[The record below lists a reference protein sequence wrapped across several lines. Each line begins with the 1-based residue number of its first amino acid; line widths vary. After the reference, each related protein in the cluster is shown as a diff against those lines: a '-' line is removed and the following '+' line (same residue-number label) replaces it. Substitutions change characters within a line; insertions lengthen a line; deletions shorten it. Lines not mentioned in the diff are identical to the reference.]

1 MSRADAAP
9 FGLRLVHAGVFTA
22 LGYLVLRASR
32 PEWEQLHHMA
42 TRPFI
47 IGAPPQ
53 PGLLIAGA
61 VAAGSVLALW
71 VFLVR
76 GRSAPTALSVLVGVA
91 LAWSM
96 LVPAPDAQRVSPARV
111 NLELLEATRG
121 VQHRLGSLLQREG
134 EVASEA
140 AFREALAETRAPRHV
155 ELRDG
160 RGRRM
165 DIRLKRVS
173 DMDAEVTP
181 VPGEIWLW
189 RSPGGGAFA
198 LRAVGIDAMGHPQ
211 PLTDDQGR
219 ALWLEA
225 AYQPRELTIP

>member
-22 LGYLVLRASR
+22 LGVLVLRASR
-32 PEWEQLHHMA
+32 PEWEQLHQML

-47 IGAPPQ
+47 IGAAPQ
-53 PGLLIAGA
+53 PGLLVAGLVTV
-61 VAAGSVLALW
+61 VAVLALW
-71 VFLVR
+71 VFLLR
-76 GRSAPTALSVLVGVA
+76 GRSAPTALSVVIGVA

-96 LVPAPDAQRVSPARV
+96 LAPADDALRVSPARV

-121 VQHRLGSLLQREG
+121 VQHRLGSQLQREG
-134 EVASEA
+134 EVASEE

-165 DIRLKRVS
+165 DIRLKSVS
-173 DMDAEVTP
+173 DMDAEITP
-181 VPGEIWLW
+181 IPGEIWLW

-198 LRAVGIDAMGHPQ
+198 LRAVGIDAMGQPQ
-211 PLTDDQGR
+211 PLVDDRGR